1 MSEPIKIALI
11 QVVASTLKPGK
22 RSLRTLGGGD
32 VRDVLADFLPGEC
45 VVIMRESDFDRHVL
59 GIR

>member
-1 MSEPIKIALI
+1 MSELIEIALV

-32 VRDVLADFLPGEC
+32 VRDVLANFAPGEH
-45 VVIMRESDFDRHVL
+45 VVIMRESDFDKHVL
-59 GIR
+59 GIK